1 MPVVKISDHNTFLI
15 GSKLNGLGGF
25 TMKNLKTFM
34 TMFILTLFCLLLSCP
49 AALAAN
55 IVIDKQT
62 GPAGPA
68 LFHTPNYANNSACI
82 QAALDYSKSGDTIT
96 IREGDY
102 YITNEISQA
111 NKSLNITGE
120 GNVTFYIRTPDRG
133 LAQEVN
139 NEILFNGSMIAKKRL
154 YADAKNGS
162 SQLTLTDASGVRPND
177 LIKIWKNVQWCPL
190 DCPDNYPDQMTG
202 EMYAV
207 KSVNGNV
214 ITLNQALLRD
224 YRLSETVQIE
234 VYRPVQ
240 MHIKN
245 IRIEDTGA
253 AMFHHALVMRY
264 CSDSSVTD
272 SWFNNSGFGAVCLYS
287 CFNVSVKNNE
297 IYNSLF
303 PGSGYGVNV
312 ASGSALV
319 NIDNNHIENCR
330 HAVTGNSDE
339 RKSLNR
345 DVFITNNTLIGANIR
360 GSWVVDAH
368 AVTINFVVTGN
379 KIYPQLPYFVA
390 FSDGAQQSIFSNNE
404 IIGGYGG
411 IFKRGGVN
419 DGVHIYENNTFK
431 DMSGDMYRG
440 GWGIDKTLI
449 IRNNTQNKGRYGIYY
464 PYQGSIRNIIIS
476 GNTFSN
482 LSQQAVYQ
490 KFLINGVNLDIS
502 NNTFENI
509 KLEGVYIDGNSF
521 TNGDVKIK
529 DNILINVNTLSSP
542 SGITIKNI
550 QNAEVSGNQIF
561 ESRIPKVPVA
571 AFSMSP
577 ASGYAPLTVKFTDQ
591 SINSPTA
598 WNWNFGD
605 KSTST
610 LQNPTHT
617 YSKAGNYAVVLTVSN
632 AAGSNTVTGFVNVAP
647 PEDSEEL
654 AVSEIKVSDNR
665 LREASPDIVYQ
676 NSPFVDIGGMNNVRY
691 RDVMQFDLGEY
702 TSNTSIENAV
712 LSLYWYYPAGK
723 TRPQDTVIEIYR
735 PASAWNENYINWN
748 KKDNGVAWN
757 NAGGD
762 WYDKNGVLQG
772 NTPYATLTIKGSTLP
787 DNRYYEL
794 DVTDLVKEYV
804 SGKYENTGL
813 LIKARSESN
822 NYIAFYSSD
831 WTNEDQKPKITVT
844 KKVPVVTVNE
854 TVTGA
859 TDNRLREAS
868 PDTVYKSSPYIDV
881 GGMNS
886 VRYRDIVQFDLSEYT
901 GSAEVSNATLSLY
914 WYFPAGKIRPQDTVI
929 EVYRPASAWNP
940 NYVSWSKKDKGTA
953 WNNVGGDWYDKNGA
967 SQGST
972 PYATI
977 TIKGSTLPDNRYY
990 ELDVTDLVK
999 EYTSGKYANTGFLI
1013 KAKTESNNYIAFY
1026 SSDIENI
1033 DQEPKLQLVY
1043 S

>member
-1 MPVVKISDHNTFLI
+1 
-15 GSKLNGLGGF
+15 
-25 TMKNLKTFM
+25 MKNIKTLM
-34 TMFILTLFCLLLSCP
+34 KILTLTLFCLVLSSP

-55 IVIDKQT
+55 IVIDKEIGQ
-62 GPAGPA
+62 AGPG
-68 LFHTPNYANNSACI
+68 LFHTPNYANDAACI
-82 QAALDYSKSGDTIT
+82 QTALDYSKSGDTIT
-96 IREGDY
+96 IRAGDY
-102 YITNEISQA
+102 YITKEICQA
-111 NKSLNITGE
+111 DKSLNIIGE
-120 GNVTFYIRTPDRG
+120 GNVTLYIRTPDRG

-139 NEILFNGSMIAKKRL
+139 NEIFFNGSLIANKSL
-154 YADAKNGS
+154 YADANKSS
-162 SQLTLTDASGVRPND
+162 SQLVLTDASQVRPND

-224 YRLSETVQIE
+224 YRLSETVKIE
-234 VYRPVQ
+234 VYRPIQ

-245 IRIEDTGA
+245 IRIQDTGA
-253 AMFHHALVMRY
+253 AMFHHGLVMKY
-264 CSDSSVTD
+264 CSDSSVTN

-390 FSDGAQQSIFSNNE
+390 FSDGTQQSIFSNNE

-411 IFKRGGVN
+411 IFKRGGVS

-431 DMSGDMYRG
+431 DMSGDMYQG
-440 GWGIDKTLI
+440 GFETDEKLV

-464 PYQGSIRNIIIS
+464 PYQGSYRNIIIS

-482 LSQQAVYQ
+482 LSHQAIYQ
-490 KFLINGVNLDIS
+490 KFLINGVNLNIS
-502 NNTFENI
+502 DNTFENI

-521 TNGDVKIK
+521 KNGAVKIQN
-529 DNILINVNTLSSP
+529 NILTNVNPSSFV
-542 SGITIKNI
+542 SGITVKNVK
-550 QNAEVSGNQIF
+550 NAEISGNQIF
-561 ESRIPKVPVA
+561 KNDVTKAPIA
-571 AFSMSP
+571 AFSRSP
-577 ASGYAPLTVKFTDQ
+577 TSGYAPLTVKFTDR
-591 SINSPTA
+591 STNSPAA

-605 KSTST
+605 GNTST

-617 YSKAGNYAVVLTVSN
+617 YSTAGTYTVVLTASN
-632 AAGSNTVTGFVNVAP
+632 AAGSNTVTGTAHVKP
-647 PEDSEEL
+647 PEDSEKPV
-654 AVSEIKVSDNR
+654 VSEIEVSDNR
-665 LREASPDIVYQ
+665 LRETSPDVVYQ
-676 NSPFVDIGGMNNVRY
+676 SSSFIDIGGMNSVRY
-691 RDVMQFDLGEY
+691 RDMMWFNLSEY
-702 TSNTSIENAV
+702 TSDSQVSNAV

-723 TRPQDTVIEIYR
+723 TRPEDTVIEIYR
-735 PASAWNENYINWN
+735 PASAWKPNDVSWN
-748 KKDNGVAWN
+748 KREKGIAWK

-772 NTPYATLTIKGSTLP
+772 NAPYATLTFKGSTLP
-787 DNRYYEL
+787 NNKYYEL
-794 DVTDLVKEYV
+794 NVTDLVNEYI
-804 SGKYENTGL
+804 SGEYENTGF
-813 LIKARSESN
+813 LIKARAESN

-831 WTNEDQKPKITVT
+831 WTNENQKPKLTVT
-844 KKVPVVTVNE
+844 KKVPVVTVNA

-868 PDTVYKSSPYIDV
+868 PDVVYKVSPFIDV
-881 GGMNS
+881 GGINS
-886 VRYRDIVQFDLSEYT
+886 VRYRDIMWFDLSEYAAS
-901 GSAEVSNATLSLY
+901 GEVSNAALSLY
-914 WYFPAGKIRPQDTVI
+914 WYYPAEESRPEDTVI
-929 EVYRPASAWNP
+929 EVYRPASAWNSD
-940 NYVSWSKKDKGTA
+940 YVSWNKKDKGVSWKNA
-953 WNNVGGDWYDKNGA
+953 GGDWYDKNGV

-972 PYATI
+972 PYYTI
-977 TIKGSTLPDNRYY
+977 TIKGSSLPENRYY

-999 EYTSGKYANTGFLI
+999 EYTNGKYENTGFLI
-1013 KAKTESNNYIAFY
+1013 KARTESNNYIAFY
-1026 SSDIENI
+1026 SSDVGNI
-1033 DQEPKLQLVY
+1033 NQVPKLQLVY